1 MVLSDGVY
9 KLQSA
14 ARPTQYATYFGP
26 DERIVGNNGRDG
38 QLVNNWIVTSY
49 PNSTVTFEILR
60 LGAEYPLYIS
70 PQITPEGQYLT
81 LSREPF
87 YFYVQESPQVQNLY
101 SFGIPRSGGGSDDVW
116 ALLGWE
122 NNTPVII
129 QGNTGSTQELW
140 VFERNEEN

>member
-38 QLVNNWIVTSY
+38 QLVNNVRLIDTYGFKLTIDSSLQWIVTSY
-49 PNSTVTFEILR
+49 SNSTVTFEILR

-70 PQITPEGQYLT
+70 PQITPEVSCLPPSRRNGQLIK
-81 LSREPF
+81 LR
-87 YFYVQESPQVQNLY
+87 L
-101 SFGIPRSGGGSDDVW
+101 PRV
-116 ALLGWE
+116 
-122 NNTPVII
+122 NI
-129 QGNTGSTQELW
+129 
-140 VFERNEEN
+140 